1 MFTRLF
7 ISVVL
12 MLAPTLASAGP
23 YDLVSGQYHQLQWR
37 LLGSVDMDARSLF
50 IQLRLSF

>member
-1 MFTRLF
+1 MFARLF
-7 ISVVL
+7 ISAVL

-23 YDLVSGQYHQLQWR
+23 YDLYDGRYGQLHWR
-37 LLGSVDMDARSLF
+37 VLGSVDMDARSLF